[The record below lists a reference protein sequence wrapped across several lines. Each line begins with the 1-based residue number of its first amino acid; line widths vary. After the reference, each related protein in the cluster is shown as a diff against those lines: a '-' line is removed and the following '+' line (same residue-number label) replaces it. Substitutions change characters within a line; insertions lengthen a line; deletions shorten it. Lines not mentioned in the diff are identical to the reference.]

1 MKAQKAQVCYM
12 KDQVSSGNF
21 VRVEENKWQQEK
33 GTTQDINFYLA
44 LNTLTSRKV
53 GGQEV
58 RITSRTKTSN
68 CKSGPQFRRSKLT
81 KKGFEGL
88 Y

>member
-33 GTTQDINFYLA
+33 GTTQ
-44 LNTLTSRKV
+44 NT
-53 GGQEV
+53 
-58 RITSRTKTSN
+58 
-68 CKSGPQFRRSKLT
+68 
-81 KKGFEGL
+81 
-88 Y
+88 